1 MCWVE
6 EPSASSDSGS
16 VCCLSS
22 AGIAVADATT
32 TTCSGGSVL
41 EFVQRKRS
49 SSVCTEDVRVKEARF
64 EQSAAASVLH
74 HPQQVNVR
82 ELCETMMQAVT
93 SLATSLASSQA
104 DQPSWNPVGATSL
117 LLKTE
122 EQDVTDAELLDPTDD
137 EYGSP
142 RSLRYGRKTADSL
155 LEDYPKS
162 EEAQRDQEA
171 EQRDHVTLFLLSLAP
186 AVRRLPAE
194 KQSWVKTKIQ
204 QLVHEAEFGPTSFQ

>member
-1 MCWVE
+1 M
-6 EPSASSDSGS
+6 
-16 VCCLSS
+16 LSS

-32 TTCSGGSVL
+32 TTCLSSSML
-41 EFVQRKRS
+41 EFGQRKRS
-49 SSVCTEDVRVKEARF
+49 SSVSAEDVRTKEVRLD
-64 EQSAAASVLH
+64 QSGPSPVLQQA
-74 HPQQVNVR
+74 QQVNVR

-93 SLATSLASSQA
+93 SLATSLASSQS
-104 DQPSWNPVGATSL
+104 DQPAWLSTGATSL

-122 EQDVTDAELLDPTDD
+122 EQEVTDTELMDPTDD

-142 RSLRYGRKTADSL
+142 RSVRYGRKTADSL

-162 EEAQRDQEA
+162 EETQRDPEM
-171 EQRDHVTLFLLSLAP
+171 EQRDHVTLFLLSLTP
-186 AVRRLPAE
+186 AIRRLPAE

>member
-1 MCWVE
+1 M
-6 EPSASSDSGS
+6 
-16 VCCLSS
+16 LSS

-32 TTCSGGSVL
+32 TTCSSGSML
-41 EFVQRKRS
+41 ELVQRKRS
-49 SSVCTEDVRVKEARF
+49 SSVSAEDVRQKEARLDP
-64 EQSAAASVLH
+64 SAAAAAAQQA
-74 HPQQVNVR
+74 QQVNVR

-93 SLATSLASSQA
+93 SLATSLASSQS
-104 DQPSWNPVGATSL
+104 DQPLWHSTGATSL

-122 EQDVTDAELLDPTDD
+122 EQEVTDGELLDPTDD
-137 EYGSP
+137 EYESP
-142 RSLRYGRKTADSL
+142 RSARYGRKTADSL

-162 EEAQRDQEA
+162 EDTQRDQEV

-186 AVRRLPAE
+186 AIRRLPAE

>member
-1 MCWVE
+1 M
-6 EPSASSDSGS
+6 
-16 VCCLSS
+16 LSS

-32 TTCSGGSVL
+32 TTCSSGSML
-41 EFVQRKRS
+41 EFGQRKRS
-49 SSVCTEDVRVKEARF
+49 SSVSVEDVRAKEARLD
-64 EQSAAASVLH
+64 QSGPSPTLQQA
-74 HPQQVNVR
+74 QQVNVR

-93 SLATSLASSQA
+93 SLATSLASSQS
-104 DQPSWNPVGATSL
+104 DQPAWLSTGATSL

-122 EQDVTDAELLDPTDD
+122 EQEVTDAELMDPTDD

-142 RSLRYGRKTADSL
+142 RSARYGRKTVDSL

-162 EEAQRDQEA
+162 EEIQEV

>member
-1 MCWVE
+1 M
-6 EPSASSDSGS
+6 
-16 VCCLSS
+16 
-22 AGIAVADATT
+22 
-32 TTCSGGSVL
+32 L

-49 SSVCTEDVRVKEARF
+49 PSVGTEDVRQKEARL
-64 EQSAAASVLH
+64 EGCGAAGG
-74 HPQQVNVR
+74 QQAQQLKVR

-93 SLATSLASSQA
+93 SLATSLASQP
-104 DQPSWNPVGATSL
+104 DQPLWHSTGATSL

-122 EQDVTDAELLDPTDD
+122 EQEVTDAELLDPTDD
-137 EYGSP
+137 EYESP
-142 RSLRYGRKTADSL
+142 RSVRYGRKTADSL

-162 EEAQRDQEA
+162 EEAHRDPEV

-186 AVRRLPAE
+186 ALRRLPAE